1 MSRSAGDAM
10 TAREAVIRA
19 LRSVLP
25 WAAIVA
31 FAVAVLGAD
40 YALGKATLVA
50 TYAIAGLGVVIVV
63 GQAGQIA
70 LGQAALVALGA
81 YAQAVLVRHGV
92 PAALALLA
100 GVAAGALGGALASL
114 PARRLGGLYFGMS
127 TLAFALIVEEALV
140 RAEALTHGS
149 AGMTV
154 AAFSILG
161 WRADSTLAQ
170 AAVSLVAFAIAVF
183 ACKRLLRSRHGRAWR
198 AVRDDEVAAAAC
210 GIAPAAVKM
219 QAFVVGG
226 ALSGL
231 AGALYAHWIGFISP
245 EQFGLV
251 FSFEL
256 LMLAFIGGARR
267 LAGAAWGALVIVV
280 IPQAI
285 AILRDQLPGDWARA
299 AGLELVLFG
308 AVIVAVVV
316 LRPSGLAGG
325 GVRDGASGPNGA

>member
-1 MSRSAGDAM
+1 MSRSIRDAVFAGESM
-10 TAREAVIRA
+10 TRM
-19 LRSVLP
+19 LRTPLP
-25 WAAIVA
+25 WALILALAVVA
-31 FAVAVLGAD
+31 LGAD

-92 PAALALLA
+92 PAVLALLA
-100 GVAAGALGGALASL
+100 GVVAGGIGGALASL

-140 RAEALTHGS
+140 RAESLTNGS

-170 AAVSLVAFAIAVF
+170 AAVSLLAFAIAVF
-183 ACKRLLRSRHGRAWR
+183 GCNRLLRSRHGRAWR

-308 AVIVAVVV
+308 AVIVAVVL

-325 GVRDGASGPNGA
+325 SPHDGTSR

>member
-1 MSRSAGDAM
+1 MSLQGAGDVQQRRSAA
-10 TAREAVIRA
+10 TL
-19 LRSVLP
+19 LRRLVPWLLVLG
-25 WAAIVA
+25 AGVLA
-31 FAVAVLGAD
+31 LGAD
-40 YALGKATLVA
+40 YALGKVSLVA

-70 LGQAALVALGA
+70 LGQGALVALGA
-81 YAQAVLVRHGV
+81 YTQAVLVAHGV
-92 PAALALLA
+92 PAVFALLLA
-100 GVAAGALGGALASL
+100 AAVAAGGGALASL

-127 TLAFALIVEEALV
+127 TLAFALIVEEGLS
-140 RAEALTHGS
+140 RWEAVTHGA

-154 AAFSILG
+154 GGFTVLG
-161 WRADSTLAQ
+161 WRADSTLEQ
-170 AAVSLVAFAIAVF
+170 AVVSLTVLGFALL
-183 ACKRLLRSRHGRAWR
+183 ACERLLASRHGRAWR
-198 AVRDDEVAAAAC
+198 AVRDDELAAAAC
-210 GIAPAAVKM
+210 GVAPAAVKM

-231 AGALYAHWIGFISP
+231 AGGLYAHWIGFISP

-267 LAGAAWGALVIVV
+267 LAGAVWGALVIVV

-285 AILRDQLPGDWARA
+285 ALLRDLLPGDWARA

-308 AVIVAVVV
+308 AVIVAVVL
-316 LRPSGLAGG
+316 LRPGGLAD
-325 GVRDGASGPNGA
+325 RR

>member
-1 MSRSAGDAM
+1 MTGHDA
-10 TAREAVIRA
+10 AAPPQRGRAVTL
-19 LRSVLP
+19 LRRLGPWLLVLVLGV
-25 WAAIVA
+25 VA
-31 FAVAVLGAD
+31 LGAD
-40 YALGKATLVA
+40 YALGKVSLVA

-70 LGQAALVALGA
+70 LGQGALVALGA
-81 YAQAVLVRHGV
+81 YAQAVLVGHGV
-92 PAALALLA
+92 PAVLALPLA
-100 GVAAGALGGALASL
+100 AAVAAGGGALASL

-127 TLAFALIVEEALV
+127 TLAFALIVEEGLSRWESV
-140 RAEALTHGS
+140 THGA

-154 AAFSILG
+154 AGFSVLG
-161 WRADSTLAQ
+161 WQADSTIEQ
-170 AAVSLVAFAIAVF
+170 ALVSLFVLGLALLAGG
-183 ACKRLLRSRHGRAWR
+183 RLLASRHGRAWR
-198 AVRDDEVAAAAC
+198 AVRDDEIAAAAC
-210 GIAPAAVKM
+210 GMAPAAAKM

-231 AGALYAHWIGFISP
+231 AGGLYAHWIGFISP

-267 LAGAAWGALVIVV
+267 LAGAVWGALVIVV

-285 AILRDQLPGDWARA
+285 ALLRDLLPGDWARA

-308 AVIVAVVV
+308 AVIVAVVL
-316 LRPSGLAGG
+316 LRPGGLAG
-325 GVRDGASGPNGA
+325 RR

>member
-1 MSRSAGDAM
+1 MAEP
-10 TAREAVIRA
+10 REI
-19 LRSVLP
+19 
-25 WAAIVA
+25 A
-31 FAVAVLGAD
+31 FRGGGFAPERRRYV
-40 YALGKATLVA
+40 
-50 TYAIAGLGVVIVV
+50 
-63 GQAGQIA
+63 
-70 LGQAALVALGA
+70 ALV
-81 YAQAVLVRHGV
+81 
-92 PAALALLA
+92 
-100 GVAAGALGGALASL
+100 
-114 PARRLGGLYFGMS
+114 
-127 TLAFALIVEEALV
+127 AFALIVEEALV

-170 AAVSLVAFAIAVF
+170 AAVSLVAFAVAVF
-183 ACKRLLRSRHGRAWR
+183 GCNRLLRSRHGRAWR

-308 AVIVAVVV
+308 AVIVAVVL
-316 LRPSGLAGG
+316 LRPSGLAGAG
-325 GVRDGASGPNGA
+325 GREGAAGSHGA

>member
-1 MSRSAGDAM
+1 M
-10 TAREAVIRA
+10 
-19 LRSVLP
+19 LRVLLP
-25 WAAIVA
+25 WGLILAL
-31 FAVAVLGAD
+31 AVVLLGTD
-40 YALGKATLVA
+40 YALGKATLVV
-50 TYAIAGLGVVIVV
+50 TYAIAGLGVVVVV

-81 YAQAVLVRHGV
+81 YAQAVLVSHGV
-92 PAALALLA
+92 SPLLALP
-100 GVAAGALGGALASL
+100 VAAAVGALGGVLASL

-140 RAEALTHGS
+140 RAEPLTHGS

-154 AAFSILG
+154 GAFSIFG
-161 WRADSTLAQ
+161 WRADSTIEQ
-170 AAVSLVAFAIAVF
+170 AGVSLVAFAIAVF
-183 ACKRLLRSRHGRAWR
+183 GCSRLLHSRHGRAWR

-210 GIAPAAVKM
+210 GIAAAAVKM

-231 AGALYAHWIGFISP
+231 AGGLYAHWIGFISP

-256 LMLAFIGGARR
+256 LMLAFIGGAQR
-267 LAGAAWGALVIVV
+267 LAGAAWGALVIVA
-280 IPQAI
+280 IPQLI
-285 AILRDQLPGDWARA
+285 AVLRDLLPGDWARA

-316 LRPSGLAGG
+316 LRPAGLAGG
-325 GVRDGASGPNGA
+325 GLQDGASRQNGA

>member
-1 MSRSAGDAM
+1 MSGLR
-10 TAREAVIRA
+10 TAWRH
-19 LRSVLP
+19 LWP
-25 WAAIVA
+25 WALILAL
-31 FAVAVLGAD
+31 AVPAMGAD
-40 YALGKATLVA
+40 YALGKATLVI

-81 YAQAVLVRHGV
+81 YVQAVLVGHG
-92 PAALALLA
+92 LAPLLA
-100 GVAAGALGGALASL
+100 MPLAIAAGALGGALASL

-127 TLAFALIVEEALV
+127 TLAFALIVEEVLARWDSV
-140 RAEALTHGS
+140 TQGA
-149 AGMTV
+149 AGMAV
-154 AAFSILG
+154 VGFSVFG
-161 WRADSTLAQ
+161 WRADATLAQ
-170 AAVSLVAFAIAVF
+170 ALVSLGALAA
-183 ACKRLLRSRHGRAWR
+183 ALLLCARLVDSRHGRAWR

-210 GIAPAAVKM
+210 GVSPAAAKM

-267 LAGAAWGALVIVV
+267 LGGALWGALVIVA
-280 IPQAI
+280 IPQLI
-285 AILRDQLPGDWARA
+285 AVLRDHLPGDWARA

-308 AVIVAVVV
+308 AVIVAVVL
-316 LRPSGLAGG
+316 LRPSGIAGA
-325 GVRDGASGPNGA
+325 RP